1 LASSPTTTTI
11 PNLKTKTID
20 NQEKRLGFRSTV
32 CCWRGRQQRQ
42 KSRKT
47 LGFPFHCLSLA
58 GTPTT
63 AENADHNQVGKQFC
77 LKIKSELCCEQ
88 CGKITHNHFEYPI
101 CGDEYAAS
109 DAYGDL
115 SEDPDFYLPLLAS
128 SPTTTT
134 ERNTRLKS

>member
-1 LASSPTTTTI
+1 L
-11 PNLKTKTID
+11 L
-20 NQEKRLGFRSTV
+20 
-32 CCWRGRQQRQ
+32 
-42 KSRKT
+42 
-47 LGFPFHCLSLA
+47 LA

-63 AENADHNQVGKQFC
+63 AENADHKQVGKQFC

-115 SEDPDFYLPLLAS
+115 SEDPDFYHSITCEECGARFKFLNN
-128 SPTTTT
+128 
-134 ERNTRLKS
+134 ERYGENLVEFIGIAIKTRREFA